1 MKEIEFRQKIAD
13 IIKEHLQPNAH
24 KAYLKWKRKNVSYR
38 GIQDRSKEDNGGMAK
53 YGSGLYTAA
62 LSNKSMAKQYGQ
74 VYFVV
79 HAVPKNPKIVRNTN
93 DAEMFIQNLEGEYCA
108 KHNKPRDPR
117 YFHANTTIPK
127 EMIAKGYDGLV
138 IQGRE
143 MVNYTPPS
151 NVQYFRSEEDVKDY
165 FLSLYYGQDAT
176 DL

>member
-1 MKEIEFRQKIAD
+1 MKEIEFRQKITE

-62 LSNKSMAKQYGQ
+62 LSNKSMAHQYGQ

-79 HAVPKNPKIVRNTN
+79 NAVPKSPKVVSNTN
-93 DAEMFIQNLEGEYCA
+93 AAEMFIQNIESEFCA
-108 KHNKPRDPR
+108 KHNQPRNLR
-117 YFHANTTIPK
+117 FFNAHTTIPK
-127 EMIAKGYDGLV
+127 EMIARGYDGLI

-143 MVNYTPPS
+143 MVNYTPPKD
-151 NVQYFRSEEDVKDY
+151 VMYFRTEDDVKNC
-165 FLSLYYGQDAT
+165 FLSLYYGQNAT